1 MPVTFEPLTPA
12 HLPLLHGWLQAPH
25 VRAFWDDG
33 ERTLGAVQ
41 AHYFRAGRDVPGFV
55 FRVDGRAAGFIQ
67 RERVTPGHEFA
78 PWAAPSGETWGVD
91 LLIGEPDLTGR
102 GLGATVVTAFLA
114 HLRAERPELRR
125 VLIDPS
131 PANTRA
137 VRAYE
142 KAGFTP
148 LTRLSTGDGEVHLLR
163 LDLPAH

>member
-1 MPVTFEPLTPA
+1 MPISFEPLAPA
-12 HLPLLHGWLQAPH
+12 HLPLLHRWLQEGH

-33 ERTLGAVQ
+33 ERTADAVR
-41 AHYFRAGRDVPGFV
+41 AHYFRVGWDVPGFV

-78 PWAAPSGETWGVD
+78 RWAAPEGETWGVD
-91 LLIGEPDLTGR
+91 LLIGEADLTGR
-102 GLGATVVTAFLA
+102 GLGAAVIQAFLA
-114 HLRAERPELRR
+114 HLQAERPALHR

-137 VRAYE
+137 VRAYA

-148 LTRLSTGDGEVHLLR
+148 LTRLRTGDGEVQLMQ
-163 LDLPAH
+163 LDLPAS